1 MNLKLLRKAELLQLA
16 KELRSDVS
24 DALRKPEL
32 IEAIS
37 ALEAEEDELTEC
49 LEIIREREAAK
60 RQAEERREQ
69 QEKEQREERN
79 HALELK
85 RLEVEIERVRTA
97 GQRSEANSAG
107 VHISLKMTELIRP
120 YKLGEDIGLF
130 LVNFERTCEKQGFS
144 RESWP
149 QRLLTLLPGEAAEVI
164 ARLSTEEVDDYDK
177 VKSSLLRKY
186 RLSAE
191 AFRRKFRELKKGRSE
206 SYTEF
211 AYKLKSNMVE
221 WLKEEK
227 AYGDH
232 AKVIECFLL
241 EQFYNRL
248 PENIRHWVQD
258 RPDVSSVARAA
269 ELAEEFVTCRARKGS
284 DSGRKGGP
292 DFRFKPKRGPMGG
305 QGTGLPVQEVYQ
317 HLVAKPAGVDTIP
330 AQESRPQDYPG

>member
-16 KELRSDVS
+16 KELRLDVS

-69 QEKEQREERN
+69 QEKEREERELELKRLEFQRSREREERD

-191 AFRRKFRELKKGRSE
+191 AFRRKFRELEKGRSE

-232 AKVIECFLL
+232 AKVIECF
-241 EQFYNRL
+241 FT
-248 PENIRHWVQD
+248 
-258 RPDVSSVARAA
+258 RAI
-269 ELAEEFVTCRARKGS
+269 LQPVTR
-284 DSGRKGGP
+284 
-292 DFRFKPKRGPMGG
+292 
-305 QGTGLPVQEVYQ
+305 E
-317 HLVAKPAGVDTIP
+317 H
-330 AQESRPQDYPG
+330 

>member
-16 KELRSDVS
+16 KELRLDVS

-69 QEKEQREERN
+69 QEKEREERELELKRLEFQRSREREERD

-191 AFRRKFRELKKGRSE
+191 AFRRKFRELEKGRSE

-269 ELAEEFVTCRARKGS
+269 ELAEEFVTRRAREGS
-284 DSGRKGGP
+284 DSGRKGVPILGSSQ
-292 DFRFKPKRGPMGG
+292 RE
-305 QGTGLPVQEVYQ
+305 GL
-317 HLVAKPAGVDTIP
+317 
-330 AQESRPQDYPG
+330 